1 MSSLKVSS
9 LAGRVSG
16 DAPTL
21 TDGAVL
27 PVGVALTGGGGINV
41 TGIITGSSY
50 RGDGSQ
56 LTGIDASALKSGGSV
71 KVQAT
76 ATGAEVTGNLSV
88 GGTLTYQDVQNV
100 DSVGLVTARS
110 GLVVVSGGA
119 SITAGGLNVTGVVT
133 ATSFSGSGANLSGID
148 ASPTIEATAS
158 GTIGDNV
165 SVFLNADGKVSSV
178 ILTDYSESTG
188 SAVNAASTTTD
199 TLDNE
204 QFDSVQIDNNT
215 FAVCWANG
223 YIYVAIGTVSGTT
236 ITFGTPVTCG
246 NGEASQNENPR
257 MDYEKD
263 VSGCLVIAFDDAYNT
278 RQGVVALSFS
288 GSTLTAGSYTHT
300 GASTYGK
307 SPAIAC
313 GNGGCVAY
321 WMHQPTQGQIRG
333 VTVTTGRVV
342 TIGGVTAPQNNSGLN
357 ANSNYAD
364 MTYLPPTTTSEYGND
379 RFLMSYMSGST
390 VYIDM
395 LTRSGT
401 SVTNNH
407 STNVNV
413 GSINSITY
421 ESIFGGAV
429 VVYKSGSNYLKARKV
444 YFNSGASN
452 VNVSGETTIDTD
464 NPGRIQ
470 AIYQKNLKKV
480 YVIVRNGTSARTDI
494 QTLTPTTASGL
505 LTNGP
510 QYDNIVTYETARLS
524 ICPLGRGRIV
534 HTIANDAG
542 TQALAAV
549 KQFEFTATSYDITSD
564 SSFVGFSAASYTDGQ
579 TVKVKVVGNT
589 AIPPSIARPS
599 PGFTTAT
606 RYYITGLGT
615 VSDSNTG
622 TAHSITAGIALNSTT
637 LLINP
642 GR

>member
-1 MSSLKVSS
+1 MSTLKVTT

-16 DAPTL
+16 NAPTL

-56 LTGIDASALKSGGSV
+56 LTGIDASALKSGGEV

-178 ILTDYSESTG
+178 ILTDHSAAIG

-199 TLDNE
+199 TLTNNE
-204 QFDSVQIDNNT
+204 FDSVQIDDNK
-215 FAVCWANG
+215 FAVVWANDVL
-223 YIYVAIGTVSGTT
+223 YVCIGTVSGTT

-246 NGEASQNENPR
+246 NGEDAQNENPR
-257 MDYEKD
+257 IDYEKD
-263 VSGCLVIAFDDAYNT
+263 VSGCLVVAFKDAYYT

-288 GSTLTAGSYTHT
+288 GTTLTAGTYTHT
-300 GASTYGK
+300 GASTYGN
-307 SPAIAC
+307 SPALAC
-313 GNGGCVAY
+313 GNGGCIAY
-321 WMHQPTQGQIRG
+321 WQHQASQGQIRG

-342 TIGGVTAPQNNSGLN
+342 TIGGVTAPQNNTSLSG
-357 ANSNYAD
+357 NSGWSD
-364 MTYLPPTTTSEYGND
+364 MTYLPPTSTSEYGSD
-379 RFLMSYMSGST
+379 RFVLSYNSSNT
-390 VYIDM
+390 VYLDM
-395 LTRSGT
+395 LTRAGT
-401 SVTNNH
+401 NVTNNH
-407 STNVNV
+407 GCNVNS
-413 GSINSITY
+413 GSLNAITY
-421 ESIFGGAV
+421 ESKFGGAV
-429 VVYKSGSNYLKARKV
+429 VVYKDGSNYLKARKV
-444 YFNSGASN
+444 YFNSGATN
-452 VNVSGETTIDTD
+452 IGVTGETTIDTD
-464 NPGRIQ
+464 NPGWIWVT
-470 AIYQKNLKKV
+470 YQKQLQKV
-480 YVIVRNGTSARTDI
+480 YVLVRNGSSSRTDI
-494 QTLTPTTASGL
+494 QTLTPTTAQGT

-510 QYDNIVTYETARLS
+510 QYDTIVNYETGLLALCSLS
-524 ICPLGRGRIV
+524 TGRIV
-534 HTIANDAG
+534 HTIANSAG
-542 TQALAAV
+542 TQVLSAV
-549 KQFEFTATSYDITSD
+549 KQFAYTEPSYDITSD
-564 SSFVGFSAASYTDGQ
+564 SSFVGFSAASYSDGQ
-579 TVKVKVVGNT
+579 TAKVKVVGNT
-589 AIPPSIARPS
+589 AIPPSTARPS